1 MYEYRQVI
9 YRMRLGESDR
19 AIAKAG
25 LIGRRKAAELRQLAK
40 ALGWLEKGPLP
51 EDSELAV
58 HFGKKPVAATS
69 GSLVLPYATRLKNGL
84 KTAFKAPLFTRLW
97 NVNMALAAAI
107 NVFGSFWRP

>member
-25 LIGRRKAAELRQLAK
+25 LIGRRKAAELRQHAK
-40 ALGWLEKGPLP
+40 AHGWFEKGPLP

-58 HFGKKPVAATS
+58 HFGKKPVATTS
-69 GSLVLPYATRLKNGL
+69 GSLVLPYAEEVEKWFENGIQG
-84 KTAFKAPLFTRLW
+84 TTIHQ
-97 NVNMALAAAI
+97 ALERKYG
-107 NVFGSFWRP
+107 F